1 MGLVSRAAPVQTAMR
16 RLMCEMRQSRQTQR
30 QFQNLPLRRPISTS
44 SAERVEPL
52 KCLGGQLQGKLTCG
66 KLSTECRSLS
76 GV

>member
-1 MGLVSRAAPVQTAMR
+1 MSEKCQKLTNSAPISELTVET
-16 RLMCEMRQSRQTQR
+16 
-30 QFQNLPLRRPISTS
+30 PISTC

-66 KLSTECRSLS
+66 NLSTERRSLS